1 MSQFQTAGELFVFR
15 NLEMETRAG
24 VPHYKTG
31 QHKARIVKDMAQLS
45 YVDVAGNLV
54 ILVVHKRDDEWMLAV
69 PSGVR
74 FGQYYVEIVPFP
86 RNFKLTDLMV
96 RCLQAEEAALATKK
110 SKKRAAA
117 QGGKSR
123 ATATDEG

>member
-1 MSQFQTAGELFVFR
+1 MAQFQTPGELFVFR
-15 NLEMETRAG
+15 NLEMEMRSG
-24 VPHYKTG
+24 VARYKTG

-54 ILVVHKRDDEWMLAV
+54 ILVLHKRDDEWSLAA

-74 FGQYYVEIVPFP
+74 FGTYYVEIVPFP

-96 RCLQAEEAALATKK
+96 RCLQAEETAVAAKK
-110 SKKRAAA
+110 AKRKVA
-117 QGGKSR
+117 K
-123 ATATDEG
+123 